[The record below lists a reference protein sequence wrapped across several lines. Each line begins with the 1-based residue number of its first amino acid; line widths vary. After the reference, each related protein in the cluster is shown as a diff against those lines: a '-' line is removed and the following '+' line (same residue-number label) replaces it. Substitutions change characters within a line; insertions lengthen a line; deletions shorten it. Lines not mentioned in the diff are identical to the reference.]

1 MVHLSNSMKLPEF
14 QDIKREYNDFYK
26 SLLRQGKLPLRSTKK
41 GFWGHVPAEDI
52 FSAFKQL
59 GLQNHK
65 TFIDLGSG
73 DGKAVLIASLF
84 CNRAV
89 GIEIDEEL
97 FKKSMEIRKNL
108 SISNALF
115 FNDDFY
121 NHSISGFDVVFV
133 YPDEPMHRGLE
144 NKLLNELTGK
154 LIHFGHHFHPEKL
167 DKQKSIV
174 ANGNLVTVYTK

>member
-1 MVHLSNSMKLPEF
+1 MSKLTF
-14 QDIKREYNDFYK
+14 SRIKAEYDEFYK

-41 GFWGHVPAEDI
+41 GFWGHVPADDI
-52 FSAFKQL
+52 YNAFKQL
-59 GLQNHK
+59 ELQNHS
-65 TFIDLGSG
+65 TFVDLGSG
-73 DGKAVLIASLF
+73 DGKVVLIASLF

-89 GIEIDEEL
+89 GIEIDDEL
-97 FKKSMEIRKNL
+97 FRKSLEMQKNL
-108 SISNALF
+108 GISNAIF

-121 NHSISGFDVVFV
+121 NHAISGFDVVFV

-154 LIHFGHHFHPEKL
+154 LIHFGHHFHPERL
-167 DKQKSIV
+167 SKQKSIV